1 MDKLFK
7 KFDSDD
13 SGALDV
19 NELVELFADNSVEVD
34 KETIKTMFDNQKFTL
49 KNFKSIN
56 ESEVSLKSN
65 ICLS

>member
-7 KFDSDD
+7 KFDSDG

-34 KETIKTMFDNQKFTL
+34 KETIKTMFNNQKFTL
-49 KNFKSIN
+49 RNFKSIN
-56 ESEVSLKSN
+56 ESEESLKSN
-65 ICLS
+65 Y